1 MIIEWGLLANMI
13 GVLTPL
19 VLVLITYTKTWSK
32 FDLLIDNL
40 TKNVNCLQES
50 VEKISIIQEETTHRL
65 IRLETQLENILER
78 LHNLES
84 LSQKNGV
91 IT

>member
-1 MIIEWGLLANMI
+1 MIIEWGILANMI

-78 LHNLES
+78 LHNLEN

-91 IT
+91 IM

>member
-78 LHNLES
+78 LHNLEN

-91 IT
+91 IM

>member
-1 MIIEWGLLANMI
+1 MVILIVEWGLLANMI

-65 IRLETQLENILER
+65 IRLETQ
-78 LHNLES
+78 
-84 LSQKNGV
+84 
-91 IT
+91 

>member
-1 MIIEWGLLANMI
+1 MIIEWGILANMI

-78 LHNLES
+78 LHNLEN
-84 LSQKNGV
+84 LSQKNNV
-91 IT
+91 

>member
-1 MIIEWGLLANMI
+1 MI

-78 LHNLES
+78 LHNLEN

-91 IT
+91 IM